1 MDPLQTNLC
10 VRQSSGLGAEGH
22 KPHVPPLFQTRSTD
36 PSLYDAEEA
45 EPPAQQGPGGDQRW
59 VCCSDRGSSTQSLGR
74 PSSLLYAHQNPSVIL
89 TEKGVAWAKK
99 KIKTHQNLCETGE
112 NLRKVLRSQPWWR
125 GGGTGG
131 QGKITRC
138 CGLRR
143 SQWISR
149 SKHCFPKLPAYLRLR
164 Q

>member
-74 PSSLLYAHQNPSVIL
+74 PSSLLHAHQNPSVIL
-89 TEKGVAWAKK
+89 TEKCVAWAKK
-99 KIKTHQNLCETGE
+99 KSKPTKTCVKRAKTCGKCSGASPGGE
-112 NLRKVLRSQPWWR
+112 VGALGDRARSLAAA
-125 GGGTGG
+125 G
-131 QGKITRC
+131 
-138 CGLRR
+138 CGVR
-143 SQWISR
+143 SGFHAASTV
-149 SKHCFPKLPAYLRLR
+149 FPSC
-164 Q
+164 QHI